1 MNAVR
6 NTAIHYRDLGRMAY
20 AEAWELQRQ
29 YLQRVVDVK
38 VANRDLPPAQQQPT
52 ENWLLFCEHPPV
64 YTLGK
69 SGKPEHL
76 LLNEAQL
83 AQEGIEYF
91 KTDRGGDITY
101 HGPGQIVGYPIFDL
115 ENFFTD
121 IARYLRTL
129 EEAVIQTL
137 AHYGLPAG
145 RIPGLTGVWLDEHGA
160 NPRKV
165 CALGVRCSRWVSMHG
180 FAFNI
185 NTYLPHFGNII
196 PCGIAD
202 QDKGV
207 TSLAAELGHE
217 VDMEEVKM
225 ILRERV
231 IRCFAEHVAAAP
243 AH

>member
-1 MNAVR
+1 MNAIR
-6 NTAIHYRDLGRMAY
+6 NTAIQYRDLGSIAY

-38 VANRDLPPAQQQPT
+38 VANRDLPPHAQQPT

-76 LLNEAQL
+76 LLNEDELKA
-83 AQEGIEYF
+83 AGIEYF

-137 AHYGLPAG
+137 AHYGLQGG
-145 RIPGLTGVWLDEHGA
+145 RIAGLTGVWLDVGGA
-160 NPRKV
+160 HPRKI

-202 QDKGV
+202 RDKGV
-207 TSLAAELGHE
+207 TSLAAELGRTMN
-217 VDMEEVKM
+217 MEEVKNLLRDK
-225 ILRERV
+225 ILD
-231 IRCFAEHVAAAP
+231 CFEVHSTVGG
-243 AH
+243 